1 MRVNSEIAHADVV
14 FPLHLFILRGED
26 IYGSQV
32 YPLLFFLAKSCIQT
46 IVNSTSIEANRT

>member
-26 IYGSQV
+26 IYYSQV
-32 YPLLFFLAKSCIQT
+32 YLLLFFPAKPWIQT
-46 IVNSTSIEANRT
+46 IDINSLLSL